1 MVKQWDGYDDSSMG
15 ISVRHIKW
23 SHLPDYVFGGEPKG
37 SKQAVKRDKSGRAKS
52 QIAQVNLENGDAPAK
67 KRR

>member
-1 MVKQWDGYDDSSMG
+1 MG

-23 SHLPDYVFGGEPKG
+23 SHLPEYVFGGEPRG
-37 SKQAVKRDKSGRAKS
+37 SKQAVKRDKSGRAKGQAVEPIS
-52 QIAQVNLENGDAPAK
+52 ENGDAPAK